1 MRRLI
6 RFFALGIP
14 IGGVAAGCGQA
25 GDAGSA
31 QGPAPT
37 EESIP
42 ADAEMVFLK
51 VEGMT

>member
-1 MRRLI
+1 MLL

-14 IGGVAAGCGQA
+14 VGFFAAGCGQA
-25 GDAGSA
+25 GDAGSD
-31 QGPAPT
+31 QGSTPT

-42 ADAEMVFLK
+42 DDAEMVSLK